1 LNDNAFSAR
10 YAPPRGTPPLPG
22 HKTAVTA
29 AQQTA
34 QQTAQE
40 AAQETDAI
48 CGKLLTFYCPLS
60 AEVSPEADLL
70 QQRTYDWAKHF
81 DLGEGD
87 AERTATFALTGAVFA
102 AHVYPHARGEVAQAL
117 ADYDAWAW
125 AANDFVGS
133 DTDFCEIV
141 VALGRWERIV
151 RSPGSWPDSSRPLDA
166 ALADAFARLRE
177 LLTPVQWQRLTAGQS
192 QWLYPMCWEAALR
205 ESGVPLG
212 VDNYLAMR
220 LSASGAGYAA
230 PAYLDATEGIE
241 LSEREWA
248 NPVLRAAAEAGMLV
262 GTLDNDRY
270 SYFRERDLAVKKH
283 NLFDALRVDDP
294 SLSFAQAVNKAVA
307 LRDRI
312 MCLYLGLRE
321 QLLLTAS
328 DDVRRYVAGLDTVIS
343 GNMNF
348 AAKAARY
355 LLPEMP
361 HEVRSTDVPCDDSMA
376 PPDLPTIAWWW
387 DQLSP

>member
-1 LNDNAFSAR
+1 VNDNAFSAR

-22 HKTAVTA
+22 QKTALTA
-29 AQQTA
+29 AQET
-34 QQTAQE
+34 
-40 AAQETDAI
+40 AQETDAA
-48 CGKLLTFYCPLS
+48 CGKLLTFYCPLP
-60 AEVSPEADLL
+60 AEVSPEADMLR
-70 QQRTYDWAKHF
+70 QHTQEWAKRF

-87 AERTATFALTGAVFA
+87 AERGALFALTGAVFA

-133 DTDFCEIV
+133 DAPLPEIV

-151 RSPGSWPDSSRPLDA
+151 RSPGSWPGSSRPLDA
-166 ALADAFARLRE
+166 ALADASARLRD

-212 VDNYLAMR
+212 VDDYLAMR

-248 NPVLRAAAEAGMLV
+248 DPVLRAAAEAGMLV

-294 SLSFAQAVNKAVA
+294 SLPFAQAVDKAVA

-312 MCLYLGLRE
+312 MSLYLKLRE
-321 QLLLTAS
+321 QLLPTAGT
-328 DDVRRYVAGLDTVIS
+328 DVRRYVAGLDTVIS

-361 HEVRSTDVPCDDSMA
+361 YAVTVTEVPCDDSTA

>member
-1 LNDNAFSAR
+1 MNSGSSPSSA
-10 YAPPRGTPPLPG
+10 PRSFAR
-22 HKTAVTA
+22 KTAVT
-29 AQQTA
+29 TDPE
-34 QQTAQE
+34 T
-40 AAQETDAI
+40 QETDAT
-48 CGKLLTFYCPLS
+48 CGKLLAFYCPLA
-60 AEVSPEADLL
+60 AEVSPEAETL
-70 QQRTYDWAKHF
+70 QQRTQEWAKRF

-87 AERTATFALTGAVFA
+87 PERAAIFALTGAVFA
-102 AHVYPHARGEVAQAL
+102 AHVYPHARGEAAQAL

-133 DTDFCEIV
+133 DASLPEIV
-141 VALGRWERIV
+141 VTLGRWERIV
-151 RSPGSWPDSSRPLDA
+151 RSPGSWPGSSRPLDA
-166 ALADAFARLRE
+166 ALADAFLRLRE

-212 VDNYLAMR
+212 VDDYLAMR

-241 LSEREWA
+241 LSEQEWA
-248 NPVLRAAAEAGMLV
+248 DPVLRAAAECGMLV

-270 SYFRERDLAVKKH
+270 SYFRERDLEVKKH
-283 NLFDALRVDDP
+283 NLFDSLRVDDP
-294 SLSFAQAVNKAVA
+294 SLSFAQAVDQAVV
-307 LRDRI
+307 LRDRL
-312 MCLYLGLRE
+312 MGLYLRLRE
-321 QLLLTAS
+321 QLLLTAG
-328 DDVRRYVAGLDTVIS
+328 DDVRRYLAGLDVVIS

-355 LLPEMP
+355 LLPKTP
-361 HEVRSTDVPCDDSMA
+361 YSVTVTDEPCDNSLT

>member
-1 LNDNAFSAR
+1 VNDNTPLVR
-10 YAPPRGTPPLPG
+10 QAPPCGTPPLSG
-22 HKTAVTA
+22 QNTAVTA
-29 AQQTA
+29 AQ
-34 QQTAQE
+34 
-40 AAQETDAI
+40 ETDATYV
-48 CGKLLTFYCPLS
+48 KLLTFYCPLT
-60 AEVSPEADLL
+60 ADVSPEADLL
-70 QQRTYDWAKHF
+70 QQRTNDWAKRF

-133 DTDFCEIV
+133 DADLREIV
-141 VALGRWERIV
+141 LALGRWERIV
-151 RSPGSWPDSSRPLDA
+151 RSPGSWPSSSRPLDA
-166 ALADAFARLRE
+166 ALADAFARLRD
-177 LLTPVQWQRLTAGQS
+177 LLTPLQWQRLTAGQS

-212 VDNYLAMR
+212 VDDYLAMR

-248 NPVLRAAAEAGMLV
+248 DPVLRAAAEAGMLV

-283 NLFDALRVDDP
+283 NLFGARCVDDP
-294 SLSFAQAVNKAVA
+294 SLSFAQAVDEAVA

-312 MCLYLGLRE
+312 MCLYLRLRE

-328 DDVRRYVAGLDTVIS
+328 DDVRRYVTGLDAVIS

-355 LLPEMP
+355 LLPEMQYT
-361 HEVRSTDVPCDDSMA
+361 VKVTNVPCDDSTT